1 MGEFIEEGWAK
12 ELGTWREGR
21 EREERER
28 DILTKWHNQR
38 ENDTQN
44 KQENGLNQNRTG
56 EGERQGQQGLSQKQI
71 QHEIENAQPCLQPI
85 VTGNYAIS
93 IP

>member
-21 EREERER
+21 ERGGR

-56 EGERQGQQGLSQKQI
+56 EGERSYKDSKG
-71 QHEIENAQPCLQPI
+71 
-85 VTGNYAIS
+85 
-93 IP
+93 